1 MTAPQN
7 GPLTL
12 HIGYHKT
19 ATTWMQR
26 KLFVAEHGYAQIAD
40 HDDVFAHIVQPHGL
54 DFDPAPMRD
63 LIAARRAAK
72 PVGIPV
78 ISSEILSGNP
88 LFGGRESEAYAA
100 RLAQIAPGA
109 RIVISIRNQQ
119 RILPSV
125 YMQYL
130 LRGGTMTPAQFFAGT
145 NELGYFG
152 FAPQHFAYDRLVAL
166 YQSLFGTQN
175 VYVMTQESLQRDMDG
190 AAQALADFMQNDA
203 FTGLNN
209 AARKTYAAS
218 YPEYASPV
226 LRRINH
232 VQRSTLNPAPI
243 VSFGRTPLGLYRLAG
258 YALKRASLAVVLS
271 GRTPVSD
278 HVRTAFKG
286 AFAASNQRLAQI
298 VAHPLDLRGYD
309 GFESPA
315 ATP

>member
-1 MTAPQN
+1 MST
-7 GPLTL
+7 PLTL

-19 ATTWMQR
+19 ATSWMQR
-26 KLFVAEHGYAQIAD
+26 KLFVADHGYAQIAD
-40 HDDVFAHIVQPHGL
+40 HADVFNHIVQPHGL

-63 LIAARRAAK
+63 LIAARRGAMPMGA
-72 PVGIPV
+72 PI

-100 RLAQIAPGA
+100 RLAQIAPDA

-145 NELGYFG
+145 NEFGYFG
-152 FAPQHFAYDRLVAL
+152 FTPQHFAYDKLVAL
-166 YQSLFGTQN
+166 YQSLFGTQS

-190 AAQALADFMQNDA
+190 AAQALADFTQNDA
-203 FTGLNN
+203 FTGLTD
-209 AARKTYAAS
+209 AARQVDGAS

-243 VSFGRTPLGLYRLAG
+243 VSFGRTPQGLYRLAG
-258 YALKRASLAVVLS
+258 YALKRAPLAGLLS

-286 AFAASNQRLAQI
+286 AFADSNQRLAQI
-298 VAHPLDLRGYD
+298 AAHPLDLRGYD